1 MTTQQAVIRNQKD
14 VEPVKNPKHK
24 VVYGRLLSGEKENG
38 RLSAHLTT
46 IKPGGEILPHI
57 HEVLEVIYIIQG
69 EGSALV
75 NGERK
80 KAEPGTIVV
89 ANVGSEHG
97 FLNTGDTDIVMYCV
111 FSPGIA

>member
-1 MTTQQAVIRNQKD
+1 MQSIIRNQKD
-14 VEPVKNPKHK
+14 VELVKNPKHNE
-24 VVYGRLLSGEKENG
+24 VYGRLLTAEKENG
-38 RLSAHLTT
+38 RLSAHLNT
-46 IKPGGEILPHI
+46 IKPGGEILPHT
-57 HEVLEVIYIIQG
+57 HEVLEVIYVIEG

-80 KAEPGTIVV
+80 KAGKGTIIV

-97 FLNTGDTDIVMYCV
+97 FINTGDSDLVLYCV

>member
-1 MTTQQAVIRNQKD
+1 MDSVIRNQKD
-14 VEPVKNPKHK
+14 VEQVKNPKHRE
-24 VVYGRLLSGEKENG
+24 VYGQVLTAEKENG

-46 IKPGGEILPHI
+46 IKPGGEIVLHI
-57 HEVLEVIYIIQG
+57 HEVLEVIYVIQG
-69 EGSALV
+69 KGSALV

-80 KAEPGTIVV
+80 EAEPGTIVV

-97 FLNTGDTDIVMYCV
+97 FINTGDSNLVLYCV

>member
-1 MTTQQAVIRNQKD
+1 MESFIRNQKD
-14 VEPVKNPKHK
+14 VEAVKNPKHNE
-24 VVYGRLLSGEKENG
+24 VYGKVLSEQKENG

-46 IKPGGEILPHI
+46 VKPGGEILPHT
-57 HEVLEVIYIIQG
+57 HEVLEVIYVIEG

-80 KAEPGTIVV
+80 KSEPGTIVV

-97 FLNTGDTDIVMYCV
+97 FKNTGDSDLVLFCV

>member
-1 MTTQQAVIRNQKD
+1 MKSYIRNQKD
-14 VEPVKNPKHK
+14 IEPIKNPKHNE
-24 VVYGRLLSGEKENG
+24 VYGRVLTKQEEND
-38 RLSAHLTT
+38 RLSAHLT
-46 IKPGGEILPHI
+46 IVKAGGEIFPHT
-57 HEVLEVIYIIQG
+57 HEVLEVIYVIEG

-80 KAEPGTIVV
+80 TAEKGTVIV

-97 FLNTGDTDIVMYCV
+97 LINTGESELVLYCV

>member
-1 MTTQQAVIRNQKD
+1 MESIIRNQRD
-14 VEPVKNPKHK
+14 VESVKNPKHNE
-24 VVYGRLLSGEKENG
+24 VYGKVLTSHKEND

-46 IKPGGEILPHI
+46 VKPGGEILPHI
-57 HEVLEVIYIIQG
+57 HEVLEVIYVLEG
-69 EGSALV
+69 EASALV

-80 KAEPGTIVV
+80 NAEKGTIIV

-97 FLNTGDTDIVMYCV
+97 LKNTGTSDLVLYCV

>member
-1 MTTQQAVIRNQKD
+1 MESFIRNQKD
-14 VEPVKNPKHK
+14 VEPVRNPKHK
-24 VVYGRLLSGEKENG
+24 DVYGQVLSMEKENG

-46 IKPGGEILPHI
+46 VKPGGEILPHT
-57 HEVLEVIYIIQG
+57 HEALEVIYVIEG
-69 EGSALV
+69 EGSVLV

-80 KAEPGTIVV
+80 KAGPGTIIA

-97 FLNTGDTDIVMYCV
+97 LINTGDSDLLLFCV

>member
-1 MTTQQAVIRNQKD
+1 MESFIRNQKD
-14 VEPVKNPKHK
+14 VEAVKNPKHNE
-24 VVYGRLLSGEKENG
+24 VYGKLLSEQKENG

-46 IKPGGEILPHI
+46 VKPGGEILPHT
-57 HEVLEVIYIIQG
+57 HEVLEVIYVIEG

-80 KAEPGTIVV
+80 KSEPGTIVV

-97 FLNTGDTDIVMYCV
+97 FKNTSDSDLVLFCV

>member
-1 MTTQQAVIRNQKD
+1 MESIIRNQKD
-14 VEPVKNPKHK
+14 VESIKKPAHK
-24 VVYGRLLSGEKENG
+24 EVYGKLLSEEKENG

-46 IKPGGEILPHI
+46 IKPGGEIFPHV
-57 HEVLEVIYIIQG
+57 HEVLEMIYIVQG
-69 EGSALV
+69 EGLVLV

-80 KAEPGTIVV
+80 KAEPGTVVV

>member
-1 MTTQQAVIRNQKD
+1 MESFIRHQKD
-14 VEPVKNPKHK
+14 VEPVKNPKHNE
-24 VVYGRLLSGEKENG
+24 VYGQLLSPEKENG

-46 IKPGGEILPHI
+46 VKPGGEILPHI
-57 HEVLEVIYIIQG
+57 HEVLEVIYVLEG

-75 NGERK
+75 NGERI
-80 KAEPGTIVV
+80 KAVPGTIVV

-97 FLNTGDTDIVMYCV
+97 FKNTGEHDLKLFCI

>member
-1 MTTQQAVIRNQKD
+1 MESFIRNQKD
-14 VEPVKNPKHK
+14 VESKKNPKHNE
-24 VVYGRLLSGEKENG
+24 VYGRLLSAQSENG

-46 IKPGGEILPHI
+46 VKPGGEIVPHT
-57 HEVLEVIYIIQG
+57 HEVLEVIYVIEG

-80 KAEPGTIVV
+80 KSVPGTIVV

-97 FLNTGDTDIVMYCV
+97 FLNTGDSDLVLYCV

>member
-1 MTTQQAVIRNQKD
+1 MRHEKD
-14 VEPVKNPKHK
+14 VEPVKNPKHNE
-24 VVYGRLLSGEKENG
+24 VYGRVLSTEKENG

-46 IKPGGEILPHI
+46 VKPGGEILPHT
-57 HEVLEVIYIIQG
+57 HEVLEVMYVISG

-80 KAEPGTIVV
+80 QAEPGTIVV

-97 FLNTGDTDIVMYCV
+97 FINTGASDLVLHCI